1 MNEDLEPKYYGS
13 SIRTISSSSRATV
26 REKVYCV
33 CKRGAS
39 GYMIQCDCCGEWF
52 HGSCVGIREG
62 DNPGVYLCTICCQD
76 DWLACEM
83 LILLSD
89 KQSIQKFVK
98 ASKEYFFKRRKL
110 SDTSS
115 SSEGLSEDSP
125 GEEEDAAVE
134 EDDEE
139 PSMEVISD
147 DEDYDEDSVVGISTT
162 TTTTTTRYSTPVS
175 YEDGISPRQSPN
187 DDRKYD
193 KTPPGSPSPTML
205 SHHHHNNNT
214 YHHSN
219 SLLSSNHKSKKRKND
234 TQMSILMKYYEDTP
248 DPDLNTK
255 KKIADETSLTVKQ
268 VSDWFYNLR
277 VRKKYKISLQ

>member
-13 SIRTISSSSRATV
+13 AERTLSSSIRATV
-26 REKVYCV
+26 REKVYCI

-139 PSMEVISD
+139 RSMGVISD
-147 DEDYDEDSVVGISTT
+147 DEDYDEDSVVGISS
-162 TTTTTTRYSTPVS
+162 TRYSTPVS

-187 DDRKYD
+187 EDRKYD

-205 SHHHHNNNT
+205 SHLHNNNS
-214 YHHSN
+214 YHHHSHSH
-219 SLLSSNHKSKKRKND
+219 SLLSSNHKSKKRKNEA
-234 TQMSILMKYYEDTP
+234 QMSILMKYYENTP